1 MEDEARRLNKTKSNF
16 RVIRS
21 EKLFELISK
30 TGLAQRMDRI
40 EVEQAV
46 QFLHECGI
54 LLHYDD
60 IQSNLSDL
68 YFLDPQWLC
77 SMMAKVITVKQL
89 TIVSKGVRNWLK
101 DIAIN
106 NCFFLRYCMLKIFR
120 CYLKDLSFH
129 KNSYQNIYDYWN
141 GIIHMK

>member
-1 MEDEARRLNKTKSNF
+1 MIIEDEARRLNKTKSSF
-16 RVIRS
+16 RVIRGK
-21 EKLFELISK
+21 KLFELMSK
-30 TGLAQRMDRI
+30 AGLAQRMDRI

-77 SMMAKVITVKQL
+77 SMMAKVITMKQL
-89 TIVSKGVRNWLK
+89 TIVSKGVRNYLK
-101 DIAIN
+101 DITIN
-106 NCFFLRYCMLKIFR
+106 NCFFL
-120 CYLKDLSFH
+120 
-129 KNSYQNIYDYWN
+129 
-141 GIIHMK
+141 